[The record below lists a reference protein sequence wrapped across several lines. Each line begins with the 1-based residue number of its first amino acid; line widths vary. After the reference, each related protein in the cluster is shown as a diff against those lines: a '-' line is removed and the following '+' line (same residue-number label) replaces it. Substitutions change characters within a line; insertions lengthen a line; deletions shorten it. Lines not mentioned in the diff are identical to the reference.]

1 MSEKIRIKTIWHE
14 AGISALILSAICCA
28 YFLINNFL
36 EGTNTAMWKQMLSFV
51 LDAAKIF
58 ACIYFMRLF
67 MYRFKQ
73 DYPGADRSDLRRLG
87 FMIGILSGF
96 IYSALTMA
104 YLLWNPETTQAA
116 IDTVISS
123 MGQSMD
129 RNTLNVMDSVLDK
142 LPQITFISNFIYCTL
157 WAWILPA
164 ILAPRIISDNPFDD
178 DKE

>member
-1 MSEKIRIKTIWHE
+1 MSEKIGIKTIWHE
-14 AGISALILSAICCA
+14 AGISALVLSAICCA
-28 YFLINNFL
+28 YFLINNWINASD
-36 EGTNTAMWKQMLSFV
+36 GAMWKSLLTFF

-58 ACIYFMRLF
+58 GCIYFMRLF

-73 DYPGADRSDLRRLG
+73 DYPDADRSDLRRLG

-116 IDTVISS
+116 MDTVITA

-129 RNTLNVMDSVLDK
+129 RNALNAIDSMMDK
-142 LPQITFISNFIYCTL
+142 LPQITFISNFIYCIL